1 MGKSLPP
8 LTWFRAFEAA
18 ARHLSFTAA
27 AAEVGLTQSAI
38 SQQVK
43 ALETRLG
50 VALFARHPRGLAL
63 TDDGRRLLPQV
74 GAALE
79 RLRAASEMF
88 DAGPV
93 ENRLTVAASVSVTQ
107 WVISPHLAGFTARH
121 PAVRLRLLSAIW
133 PDDFVS
139 ARADVEIR
147 FGSEKQVGRG
157 AELLKPNR
165 LVAVKAPGGTAT
177 LDALPL
183 IETVGT
189 SAGWRAWGESF
200 GGTPVPR
207 LFADSYGMALQ
218 LAVDGH
224 GVALVCELLVHEAL
238 RTGALAR
245 VDGRAL
251 DAQEGY
257 YLWADPA
264 NPAATAFRAW
274 LLERIAG

>member
-27 AAEVGLTQSAI
+27 AEEIGLTQSAV

-50 VALFARHPRGLAL
+50 VTLFSRHARGLAL
-63 TDDGRRLLPQV
+63 TDGGRRLLPQV

-79 RLRAASEMF
+79 RLNVAAEMF
-88 DAGPV
+88 DAGPI
-93 ENRLTVAASVSVTQ
+93 ENQLTVAASVSVTQ
-107 WVISPHLAGFTARH
+107 WVLSPRLSNFTSRH
-121 PAVRLRLLSAIW
+121 PGTRLRLLSAIW

-147 FGSEKQVGRG
+147 FGSDKQVGRN
-157 AELLKPNR
+157 AQLLTPNN
-165 LVAVKAPGGTAT
+165 LIAIKSPSLTGT
-177 LDALPL
+177 LQGLPL

-189 SAGWRAWGESF
+189 SSGWRAWAEVF
-200 GGTPVPR
+200 GDVPSPA

-218 LAVDGH
+218 LAADGH
-224 GVALVCELLVHEAL
+224 GVALVCELLV
-238 RTGALAR
+238 RKRLAKG
-245 VDGRAL
+245 VLDLAHDGTL

-257 YLWADPA
+257 FLSVDQDKP
-264 NPAATAFRAW
+264 TAKEFCDW
-274 LLERIAG
+274 LLNELAE